1 MAQLKSTTITG
12 SARVTDTLTTN
23 TLQTDVIKVL
33 DDSSSTTYGVGN
45 EGEFIQSNGQKAY
58 WGTPTPAQV
67 GLGNAKIYSGTCTTA
82 AGTTQKDVTCPEFT
96 EEQLVQGAIVLVTF
110 TNTNSG
116 AVGSLTL
123 KVGSSTAKPLKHLY
137 NNAPTSNIPGANYL
151 QAGQTYPFYYNGTNW
166 VVWMQYNT
174 NTTSITTLYRN
185 GSNFT
190 AANALYRYQ
199 FLFTVDENTLTPL
212 NTINNAPTAAKT
224 LLTNQEF
231 DPVGP
236 IYYYN
241 STTNVNA
248 DAAILGANLFYA
260 GAQTISY
267 TFNVASAAATGFQ
280 VLTINKPLYL
290 KTILQS
296 SGKVKIASNLP
307 LAQEL
312 PTTNDGY
319 LYIYLGRVSAWNT
332 VAREQD
338 SPVYYHNG
346 TEVVRY
352 YGNTGVRAFDINDKV
367 HITWN
372 DTDESLDV
380 IFN

>member
-23 TLQTDVIKVL
+23 TLQTDTIKVL
-33 DDSSSTTYGVGN
+33 SDSDSSTYGAGTD
-45 EGEFIQSNGQKAY
+45 GQFIQSNGQKAY

-96 EEQLVQGAIVLVTF
+96 EEQLVQGAIVFVTF
-110 TNTNSG
+110 THTNSG

-123 KVGSSTAKPLKHLY
+123 KVGSSTAKSIKHLY
-137 NNAPTSNIPGANYL
+137 NNAPTSSIPGKDYL

-174 NTTSITTLYRN
+174 NSTTIYSLYHYA
-185 GSNFT
+185 GNFT
-190 AANALYRYQ
+190 AANTLYRYQ

-212 NTINNAPTAAKT
+212 NTVSNATTTAKT
-224 LLTNQEF
+224 LLTSQEF

-241 STTNVNA
+241 TTTTVNA
-248 DAAILGANLFYA
+248 NAAIGGSNLFYA
-260 GAQTISY
+260 GNCTISY
-267 TFNVASAAATGFQ
+267 TFNVASAATTGFQ
-280 VLTINKPLYL
+280 VLTTHKPLYL

-307 LAQEL
+307 LAQQL

-319 LYIYLGRVSAWNT
+319 LYIYLGRVTAWNT

-367 HITWN
+367 HIAWN

>member
-23 TLQTDVIKVL
+23 TLQTDTIKVL
-33 DDSSSTTYGVGN
+33 SDSDSSTYGAGTD
-45 EGEFIQSNGQKAY
+45 GQFIQSNGQKAY

-82 AGTTQKDVTCPEFT
+82 AGTTQKDVTCPDFT
-96 EEQLVQGAIVLVTF
+96 EEQLVQGAIVFVTF
-110 TNTNSG
+110 THTNSG

-123 KVGSSTAKPLKHLY
+123 KVGSSTAKSIKHLY
-137 NNAPTSNIPGANYL
+137 NNTPTSNIPYANYL
-151 QAGQTYPFYYNGTNW
+151 QANQTYPFYYNGTHW

-174 NTTSITTLYRN
+174 NSTSITTLYRN

-190 AANALYRYQ
+190 AANAVYRYQ

-231 DPVGP
+231 DPVSP

-267 TFNVASAAATGFQ
+267 TFNVASTAATGFQ

-319 LYIYLGRVSAWNT
+319 LYIYLGRVTAWNT
-332 VAREQD
+332 VAREQE

-352 YGNTGVRAFDINDKV
+352 YGNTGVRAFDINNKV
-367 HITWN
+367 HMAWN

>member
-1 MAQLKSTTITG
+1 
-12 SARVTDTLTTN
+12 
-23 TLQTDVIKVL
+23 
-33 DDSSSTTYGVGN
+33 
-45 EGEFIQSNGQKAY
+45 
-58 WGTPTPAQV
+58 
-67 GLGNAKIYSGTCTTA
+67 
-82 AGTTQKDVTCPEFT
+82 
-96 EEQLVQGAIVLVTF
+96 
-110 TNTNSG
+110 
-116 AVGSLTL
+116 
-123 KVGSSTAKPLKHLY
+123 
-137 NNAPTSNIPGANYL
+137 
-151 QAGQTYPFYYNGTNW
+151 
-166 VVWMQYNT
+166 MQYNT
-174 NTTSITTLYRN
+174 NSTSITTLYRN

-190 AANALYRYQ
+190 AENALYRYQ

-248 DAAILGANLFYA
+248 DAAISGANLFYA

-267 TFNVASAAATGFQ
+267 TFNVASTAATGFQ

-352 YGNTGVRAFDINDKV
+352 YGNTGVRAFDINNKV
-367 HITWN
+367 HMAWN